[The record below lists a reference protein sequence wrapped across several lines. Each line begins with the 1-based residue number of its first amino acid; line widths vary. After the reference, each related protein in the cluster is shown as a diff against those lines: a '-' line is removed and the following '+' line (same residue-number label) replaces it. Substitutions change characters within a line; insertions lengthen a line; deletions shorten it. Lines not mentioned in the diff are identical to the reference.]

1 MHNTLRKIRIDN
13 GITQKEM
20 AKMLGVSR
28 SCVANWELGI
38 READIS
44 IIKKYNE
51 LFGHKMDISK
61 TFVKSKC
68 EKMYSLDIS
77 MLNSYGISEI
87 MKHYNEII
95 NNPKYLKNSWQF

>member
-1 MHNTLRKIRIDN
+1 MHNTLRKIRLDN

-28 SCVANWELGI
+28 SCVANWEIGI

-77 MLNSYGISEI
+77 MLNNRGLTQILNY
-87 MKHYNEII
+87 YNEII
-95 NNPKYLKNSWQF
+95 NDPKNLKNS